1 MAEQTDVPSF
11 LDWRTSWN
19 VLIYTQQ
26 PLTHS
31 VRGKSAH
38 LLQFIIK
45 GSRRIHELIIHVV
58 SVSKY
63 RALDVQYL
71 QVKSMSFV
79 SWNTSVNWLS
89 SPLQYI
95 VPLHYLTMCNAVYI
109 IVVRSIISYN
119 YTSQVLYIWPQL
131 CSYSKTVFV
140 SAIYTNIWAS
150 YSGFTRFC
158 WSGYGSVTIKNL
170 DSWYFFCEQNTTG
183 DVARC
188 AKQQVNFLATCSRF
202 RRSWRRFFKQKRW
215 KAIWWGDFIKLEN
228 P

>member
-31 VRGKSAH
+31 VRGKSVH

-45 GSRRIHELIIHVV
+45 GLRIIHELIIHVV

-71 QVKSMSFV
+71 QVKSLSFV

-89 SPLQYI
+89 SPLQYV

-131 CSYSKTVFV
+131 CSYSKTVFI

-170 DSWYFFCEQNTTG
+170 DSWYFF
-183 DVARC
+183 
-188 AKQQVNFLATCSRF
+188 VNKTPQEMWQGVQSSRSISLL
-202 RRSWRRFFKQKRW
+202 RAVDSEGHEDGSLNRNGEKRYGEM
-215 KAIWWGDFIKLEN
+215 IL
-228 P
+228 

>member
-1 MAEQTDVPSF
+1 MERANLHSAA
-11 LDWRTSWN
+11 S
-19 VLIYTQQ
+19 YTQCK
-26 PLTHS
+26 
-31 VRGKSAH
+31 GKISASATVYNKG
-38 LLQFIIK
+38 FKKNSWINNSCCFCIK
-45 GSRRIHELIIHVV
+45 VSCSRRTV
-58 SVSKY
+58 SSS
-63 RALDVQYL
+63 

-131 CSYSKTVFV
+131 CSYSKTVFI

-188 AKQQVNFLATCSRF
+188 AKQQVNFLATRSRF

-215 KAIWWGDFIKLEN
+215 KEIWWDDFIKLEN
-228 P
+228 L

>member
-31 VRGKSAH
+31 VRGKSVH

-45 GSRRIHELIIHVV
+45 GSRRIHELIIHVA
-58 SVSKY
+58 SVLKC

-109 IVVRSIISYN
+109 IVVRSIISYK

-131 CSYSKTVFV
+131 CSYSRTVFI

-158 WSGYGSVTIKNL
+158 WSGYGSVTIKSL
-170 DSWYFFCEQNTTG
+170 DSWYFF
-183 DVARC
+183 
-188 AKQQVNFLATCSRF
+188 VNKTPQEMWQGVQST
-202 RRSWRRFFKQKRW
+202 RSISLLRAVDSEGHEDGSLNRNGEKRW
-215 KAIWWGDFIKLEN
+215 WDDFIKLEN
-228 P
+228 L

>member
-31 VRGKSAH
+31 VRGKSVH

-45 GSRRIHELIIHVV
+45 GLRRIRELIIHVV

-131 CSYSKTVFV
+131 CSYSKTVFI

-158 WSGYGSVTIKNL
+158 WSGYGSVTIKSL
-170 DSWYFFCEQNTTG
+170 DSWYFF
-183 DVARC
+183 
-188 AKQQVNFLATCSRF
+188 VNKTPQEMWQGVQSSRSISLL
-202 RRSWRRFFKQKRW
+202 RAVDSEGHEDGSLNRNGEKRYGEM
-215 KAIWWGDFIKLEN
+215 IL
-228 P
+228 